1 MHFWGRNP
9 AEPLPL
15 LHLQHETQWANSTP
29 YCPGEEE
36 VIDELCYYSKNFNVV
51 MADYALLVGRTVTS
65 EEKKLIKEK
74 LNKKNAH
81 KNK

>member
-1 MHFWGRNP
+1 MKQGLSDDRFW
-9 AEPLPL
+9 ELVDL
-15 LHLQHETQWANSTP
+15 YEKKDIT
-29 YCPGEEE
+29 EEE